1 MAESLKKQRR
11 KMLGLFLNFLSFFL
25 GVVWQNLA
33 KGGGRTN
40 LAERLWREGESVCN
54 FIFPFSFGYLIS
66 KANIA
71 INAYHFLSCGLAKT
85 MCNLSGFLGVVAL

>member
-1 MAESLKKQRR
+1 M
-11 KMLGLFLNFLSFFL
+11 
-25 GVVWQNLA
+25 A
-33 KGGGRTN
+33 KGGGTLN
-40 LAERLWREGESVCN
+40 LAERLWREGEC
-54 FIFPFSFGYLIS
+54 FSFDFSFTFCYLIS